1 MAGNI
6 YLVSYANHRM
16 TIAQKKLEASFLGVP
31 HRAGLTRWTMGF
43 NEPDIDADFKIK
55 FHAVLSQERGAGY
68 WLWKPYIILKA
79 LGRVGDWDYILYSDA
94 GIEIVEDIS
103 CLIELG
109 KDIVVFSNEWPHVDF
124 CKMDVLQEMLPG
136 WEDRVYKQTQASAM
150 LLRKTPETVG
160 FVQEWLKWAQL
171 PGFIDDTPSSVLN
184 VETFVDHRHD
194 QAILTNLC
202 IKHNITR
209 HWWPAIYNQ
218 GHRDLYG
225 DPWPCLFSHHRKR
238 NSEW

>member
-6 YLVSYANHRM
+6 YLVSYADHKM

-43 NEPDIDADFKIK
+43 NEPDLDEPFKSK
-55 FHAVLSQERGAGY
+55 NAAALGQDRGAGY
-68 WLWKPYIILKA
+68 WLWKPYVISVA
-79 LGRVGDWDYILYSDA
+79 LSRVDEGDYIFYSDA

-109 KDIVVFSNEWPHVDF
+109 KDIIVFSNEWSHVDF
-124 CKMDVLQEMLPG
+124 CKMDVLNAMLPG
-136 WEDRVYKQTQASAM
+136 WTDSMYKQTQATVVVF
-150 LLRKTPETVG
+150 RKTPETVA
-160 FVQEWLKWAQL
+160 FVKSWLDWAQL
-171 PGFIDDTPSSVLN
+171 PGFIDDSPSVLPN
-184 VETFVDHRHD
+184 VATFVDHRHD

-202 IKHNITR
+202 IQHNIAR
-209 HWWPAIYNQ
+209 HWWPAIYNE
-218 GHRDLYG
+218 GHRALYG

-238 NSEW
+238 NFEW